1 MDVELPDGRVIQG
14 VPDGMSRADLVA
26 KLKANGHDVTG
37 LEGLVNPGPMDRLK
51 TRTGAVGRELQN
63 LTLGAVRGAGSI
75 GSTLMAAAE
84 QPSNLMTGKGL
95 SLDADKARRQDMT
108 DATQA
113 LGADPNSL
121 AYRAGKLGGEVAG
134 TAGAGGVL
142 ASGARGLGAA
152 PAFVN
157 ALASNGFRTGVAL
170 PTAQNLAVRSGA
182 GALAGGAQVG
192 LADPE
197 HAGTGA
203 ILGAVTPVA
212 AQGLGSLASN
222 AGEALRSGAENMMA
236 RALKASPKAKR
247 TGDEA
252 TAIRTLLDNGLN
264 VSKAGVEKLRGMID
278 DLNTQISDKI
288 GASTAQIDPQ
298 RVVNALGS
306 TEQRF
311 ANQVAPTADLNS
323 IAGVK
328 QDFLNNAGAGPI
340 PVQLAQK
347 VKQGTYGVL
356 RDKFGQLGTAD
367 TEAQKGLARGL
378 KDEIA
383 AAVPDVGSL
392 NAKESELLATLGV
405 TERAA
410 GRSAN
415 KNLLGLAGLAVTHPA
430 EFAAFMADRSPVA
443 QSLIARSLNALG
455 RGMPAGVNALAGPA
469 AFRAIPSTART
480 GLQAGPGSTP

>member
-1 MDVELPDGRVIQG
+1 MDDREELAALRRMAELEAKAGGTAADAPPSYLDKVKANVVGSLG
-14 VPDGMSRADLVA
+14 AVPDAAR
-26 KLKANGHDVTG
+26 
-37 LEGLVNPGPMDRLK
+37 
-51 TRTGAVGRELQN
+51 N

-75 GSTLMAAAE
+75 GNTILAVGD
-84 QPSNLMTGKGL
+84 QPGNLLAGKGL
-95 SLDADKARRQDMT
+95 NLDAWRQRGQDMT
-108 DATQA
+108 DATQTM
-113 LGADPNSL
+113 GADPNSL
-121 AYRAGKLGGEVAG
+121 MYKGGKLLTEIGG
-134 TAGAGGVL
+134 TAGTGGVL
-142 ASGARGLGAA
+142 ANGARAAGAA

-157 ALASNGFRTGVAL
+157 ALATNGFRTGAAL
-170 PTAQNLAVRSGA
+170 PLAQNLAVRSGA

-203 ILGAVTPVA
+203 LLGGFAPVA
-212 AQGLGSLASN
+212 AQGLGNLASN
-222 AGEALRSGAENMMA
+222 AGEALRSGAENVMA

-247 TGDEA
+247 TGEET

-264 VSKAGVEKLRGMID
+264 VSKGGVEKLRGMID

-288 GASTAQIDPQ
+288 GASSAQIDPQ
-298 RVVNALGS
+298 RVVNALSG

-311 ANQVAPTADLNS
+311 ANQVAPTADLNT

-356 RDKFGQLGTAD
+356 RDKYGQLGTAD

-383 AAVPDVGSL
+383 GAVPDVGAL

-415 KNLLGLAGLAVTHPA
+415 KNLLGLAALAVTHPV
-430 EFAAFMADRSPVA
+430 EFAAFMADRSPVG
-443 QSLIARSLNALG
+443 QSLIARALNGLG
-455 RGMPAGVNALAGPA
+455 RGVPTGVNALAGPA

-480 GLQAGPGSTP
+480 GLQATPGPAP